1 MSISPLQRS
10 LFQLTARQS
19 RLAREAQLHA
29 PAAGAVR
36 RGKRRRAW
44 KREHNSRRG
53 QALLLA
59 VLLMVFAALLGST
72 FITVVSL
79 NLNQTARQQNLGSAQ
94 SAATA
99 GLTFVND
106 KLNNSAPGERWRPY
120 MTSPPPSST
129 DPDFNFYYS
138 AFDRAQGW
146 TNNVNTVPAT
156 GDDWNKNGITYG
168 AGDAAEKREEQWLF
182 IDNQLRTDPTKH
194 LFVKFPDPRGASVLS
209 GAPQFLTELR
219 PNADGTVRVD
229 VIGQSSD
236 DPSVFVRE
244 VRAKPGVPQNPLTS
258 VARFVTN
265 WDFSNNVVP
274 SAAINSTV
282 TGAS

>member
-19 RLAREAQLHA
+19 RLAREAQLHS
-29 PAAGAVR
+29 PTAGAGR
-36 RGKRRRAW
+36 RGKRRKAW
-44 KREHNSRRG
+44 QRERNSRRSG

-94 SAATA
+94 AAATA

-106 KLNNSAPGERWRPY
+106 KLNNSALGERWRPF
-120 MTSPPPSST
+120 MTTPPPLSG

-146 TNNVNTVPAT
+146 TNNVDTVP
-156 GDDWNKNGITYG
+156 N
-168 AGDAAEKREEQWLF
+168 AG
-182 IDNQLRTDPTKH
+182 
-194 LFVKFPDPRGASVLS
+194 
-209 GAPQFLTELR
+209 
-219 PNADGTVRVD
+219 
-229 VIGQSSD
+229 
-236 DPSVFVRE
+236 
-244 VRAKPGVPQNPLTS
+244 
-258 VARFVTN
+258 
-265 WDFSNNVVP
+265 
-274 SAAINSTV
+274 
-282 TGAS
+282 